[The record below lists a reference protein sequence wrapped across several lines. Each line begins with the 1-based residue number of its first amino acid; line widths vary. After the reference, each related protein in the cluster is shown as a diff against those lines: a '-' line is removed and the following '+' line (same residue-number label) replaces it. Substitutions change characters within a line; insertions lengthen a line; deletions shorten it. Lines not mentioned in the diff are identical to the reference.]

1 MQFEH
6 LGRADPHRT
15 DRKMMFRVKACEE
28 DNGTGGMY
36 LHVRVPNIGRVWFI
50 SVLCLLG
57 LVMKGRLRVQQALF
71 LLCGQF
77 AG

>member
-1 MQFEH
+1 
-6 LGRADPHRT
+6 
-15 DRKMMFRVKACEE
+15 MFRVKACEE

-50 SVLCLLG
+50 SGLCLRG
-57 LVMKGRLRVQQALF
+57 LVLKGRLRVQQARV

-77 AG
+77 AGLSFVSAFCEVYVLL